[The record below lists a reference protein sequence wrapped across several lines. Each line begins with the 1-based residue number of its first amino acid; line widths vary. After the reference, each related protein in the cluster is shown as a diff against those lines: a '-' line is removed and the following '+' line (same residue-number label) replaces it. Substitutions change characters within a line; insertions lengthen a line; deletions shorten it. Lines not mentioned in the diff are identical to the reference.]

1 MTITVIK
8 SGYSIKQI
16 LIGKSTPQIEM
27 WVKQLNDNP
36 LYEEE
41 VTIEE
46 KYTDKNIYDLQQFFN
61 LD

>member
-46 KYTDKNIYDLQQFFN
+46 KYTDKNIYDLQQFF
-61 LD
+61 